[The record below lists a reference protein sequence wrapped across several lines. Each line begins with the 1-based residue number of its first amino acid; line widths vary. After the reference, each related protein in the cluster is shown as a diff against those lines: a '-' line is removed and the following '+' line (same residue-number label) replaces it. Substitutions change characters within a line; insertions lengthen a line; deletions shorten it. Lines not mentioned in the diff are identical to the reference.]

1 LHLSARRKDTAC
13 PLTRQ
18 EDSPDGHLRAAQA
31 GASGRETAGGEGTFG
46 DSQNGLIRRLGLE
59 DEITQSDLSA
69 FERGTREPPLHV
81 LLRYSQLARVWVNAL
96 IDDAVD
102 LPERIPTGKM
112 REGVVRVSSKKR
124 GRRGG

>member
-1 LHLSARRKDTAC
+1 MGTYARRR
-13 PLTRQ
+13 P
-18 EDSPDGHLRAAQA
+18 
-31 GASGRETAGGEGTFG
+31 GRLAEKLLAVREAFG
-46 DSQNGLIRRLGLE
+46 DSQNGLIRRLGLD

-81 LLRYSQLARVWVNAL
+81 LLRYSELSRVWVNAL

-102 LPERIPTGKM
+102 LPEKIPTGKM

>member
-1 LHLSARRKDTAC
+1 MDTYARRR
-13 PLTRQ
+13 P
-18 EDSPDGHLRAAQA
+18 
-31 GASGRETAGGEGTFG
+31 GRPAEKLLAVREAFG
-46 DSQNGLIRRLGLE
+46 DSQNGLIRRLGLD

-102 LPERIPTGKM
+102 LPEKIPAGKM
-112 REGVVRVSSKKR
+112 REGVVRVASK
-124 GRRGG
+124 RRSRK